1 MVSSLK
7 SVRMGKNLTKL
18 EIAKELGISRSSL
31 YYQHKKPIEDLE
43 VKTQIESVLTN
54 HPAYGHKRI
63 AIELRLNRKRIL
75 RVMKKFNIKPY
86 KRRAKKPWKKDDFG
100 KPETGYPNLIKE
112 IDPKDLIQNQVWVS
126 DFTYLKYKSSFL
138 YLATI
143 MDLWDREIVG
153 VNISRF
159 HNKELVLGAFEDAM
173 SKFDKHSLPFHDKP
187 KILHSDQGTEYD
199 SETYLSLVEK
209 LRIKISMSDK
219 GSPWQNGHQESFY
232 SNFKLELGQTNRFE
246 TVGELIEEIY
256 KQLAYYN
263 NKRMHSKLKMSPV
276 QFRLKQKSLT
286 EMKDTLSE

>member
-7 SVRMGKNLTKL
+7 SVTKGKNLTKS

-31 YYQHKKPIEDLE
+31 YYQHKKPSEDLE

-63 AIELRLNRKRIL
+63 AIELRLNKKRIL

-86 KRRAKKPWKKDDFG
+86 KRRAKKPWKKDDLG
-100 KPETGYPNLIKE
+100 KSETGYPNLTKE
-112 IDPKDLIQNQVWVS
+112 IDLKDLIQNQVWVS
-126 DFTYLKYKSSFL
+126 DFTYLKYKGRFL

-143 MDLWDREIVG
+143 MDLWNREIVG

-159 HNKELVLGAFEDAM
+159 HSKELVLGAFEDAL
-173 SKFDKHSLPFHDKP
+173 SKFDKP

-199 SETYLSLVEK
+199 SKTYLSLVEK
-209 LRIKISMSDK
+209 LGIKISMSDK

-232 SNFKLELGQTNRFE
+232 SNFKLELGQINRFE

-286 EMKDTLSE
+286 EMKDILSK

>member
-7 SVRMGKNLTKL
+7 SVNKGKNLTKL

-31 YYQHKKPIEDLE
+31 YYQHKKPIEDWE

-86 KRRAKKPWKKDDFG
+86 KRRAKKPWKKDDLG
-100 KPETGYPNLIKE
+100 KPETEYLNLIKE
-112 IDPKDLIQNQVWVS
+112 IDPKDLMQNQIWVS
-126 DFTYLKYKSSFL
+126 DFTYLKYKGRFL

-159 HNKELVLGAFEDAM
+159 HNKELVLGAFEDAL
-173 SKFDKHSLPFHDKP
+173 SKFNRP

-199 SETYLSLVEK
+199 SEQYLSLVEK
-209 LRIKISMSDK
+209 LGIKISMSAK

-246 TVGELIEEIY
+246 TLGELIEELY

-286 EMKDTLSE
+286 EMKDTLS